1 MQDQTIINR
10 TKRSEDEEYVCECIK
25 EVCIEGDS
33 LSKYQRIIEK
43 KFGPEFYQKCDGF
56 VQEVR
61 RSIDRRKFTNTS
73 ITNLRYL
80 ANEIHLPVETVDSV
94 MSHFSEEFE
103 EERQR
108 EEDAARR
115 REEEERLRQQ
125 RLAEEAERARKKEQ
139 LQKAWS
145 ITKKVL
151 PWAAGVIAIVVIIV
165 TGLWKWILGILFIIG
180 LIAVIRNKG

>member
-1 MQDQTIINR
+1 MEDLTIVNK

-25 EVCIEGDS
+25 EVCLEGDS

-43 KFGPEFYQKCDGF
+43 KFGPEFYQKCNGF
-56 VQEVR
+56 VEEVH

-80 ANEIHLPVETVDSV
+80 ANEINLPVETVDSV
-94 MSHFSEEFE
+94 MSHFSEQFE
-103 EERQR
+103 AERQR

-115 REEEERLRQQ
+115 RETEERLRQQ
-125 RLAEEAERARKKEQ
+125 RLEEEAERARKKAQ
-139 LQKAWS
+139 LHKALS

-151 PWAAGVIAIVVIIV
+151 PWAAGAIALIVVIA
-165 TGLWKWILGILFIIG
+165 TGLWKWILGILFVIG
-180 LIAVIRNKG
+180 LIEVVRNR